1 MQSGMRLQV
10 PSPPPPPISESVTTL
25 DSCLLGQ

>member
-10 PSPPPPPISESVTTL
+10 PSPPPPISESVTTL

>member
-1 MQSGMRLQV
+1 MQSGVRLQV
-10 PSPPPPPISESVTTL
+10 PSPPPRRISESVTTL